1 MYTIKDISEETK
13 KEKDILSI
21 EGKPYYVCPKCH
33 RRTEI
38 KKEEDLELIPYD
50 IKLHYMFCQ
59 ILRENI

>member
-1 MYTIKDISEETK
+1 MYTIKDIPEETK

-38 KKEEDLELIPYD
+38 KKEEDLKLIPYD
-50 IKLHYMFCQ
+50 RNLHYILCTK
-59 ILRENI
+59 LREGK